1 MSILF
6 YPFCPK
12 IFINWTNSI
21 KLRVMEELVMKFND
35 RLMQLRK
42 EKKLSREDLATKLGV
57 SYSTIAKYESGTRE
71 PDLKTLEIISDI
83 FDVSLDYLLGK
94 NSDEDRLE
102 YYKNKITTEFPDID
116 LMFKDMESL
125 TAEDMK
131 EVYEYIKFKKSQ
143 KGEKE

>member
-1 MSILF
+1 
-6 YPFCPK
+6 
-12 IFINWTNSI
+12 
-21 KLRVMEELVMKFND
+21 MEELVMKFND

>member
-1 MSILF
+1 M
-6 YPFCPK
+6 
-12 IFINWTNSI
+12 N
-21 KLRVMEELVMKFND
+21 FND

-71 PDLKTLEIISDI
+71 PDLKTLEKISNI

-94 NSDEDRLE
+94 NPEENSLE
-102 YYKNKITTEFPDID
+102 YYKNKIATEFPDID

-143 KGEKE
+143 RN

>member
-1 MSILF
+1 
-6 YPFCPK
+6 
-12 IFINWTNSI
+12 
-21 KLRVMEELVMKFND
+21 MKFND